1 MNKERLNP
9 LNDFLFMKYMGEKGD
24 EEQLLGFLNAVLQ
37 KTGRN
42 GIVSVEIDGDRT
54 LTPEIIGDKSS
65 ILDLRAT
72 TEDGIK
78 VNIEVQLRNAGNMDR
93 RSLFYWSREYVRG
106 IEAGQDY
113 GELPAVIAINIVD
126 FDFIP
131 VDEVHT
137 SFHLWED
144 RHKDIMLTDALE
156 IHFISMTKF
165 RQLGESDI
173 DNNCLHRWL
182 AFFNRDTN
190 EETLKKIIKM
200 DRAIARAQERMAFVM
215 RDKDALRAYHMR
227 EMAKSEYTSIVNHAR
242 REGIAIG
249 EQQGM
254 VIGEQRGIAIGE
266 QRGIAIGEQRGI
278 AIGEQKGKD
287 ETCLA
292 IVRNAAGKG
301 ISAESISEITGL
313 SAEKVRDILK
323 MQ

>member
-1 MNKERLNP
+1 
-9 LNDFLFMKYMGEKGD
+9 
-24 EEQLLGFLNAVLQ
+24 
-37 KTGRN
+37 
-42 GIVSVEIDGDRT
+42 
-54 LTPEIIGDKSS
+54 
-65 ILDLRAT
+65 
-72 TEDGIK
+72 
-78 VNIEVQLRNAGNMDR
+78 
-93 RSLFYWSREYVRG
+93 
-106 IEAGQDY
+106 
-113 GELPAVIAINIVD
+113 
-126 FDFIP
+126 
-131 VDEVHT
+131 
-137 SFHLWED
+137 
-144 RHKDIMLTDALE
+144 
-156 IHFISMTKF
+156 
-165 RQLGESDI
+165 
-173 DNNCLHRWL
+173 
-182 AFFNRDTN
+182 
-190 EETLKKIIKM
+190 M

-254 VIGEQRGIAIGE
+254 VIGEQRGMAIGEQRGIAIGEQQGIAIGE
-266 QRGIAIGEQRGI
+266 QRGIAIGEQRGMAIGEQKGMAIGEQRGI